1 MSKSD
6 SKQLQLTVVAPDHGK
21 LVEEL
26 HSTSFELGVA
36 GAKAGFIWLLPTT
49 VGLSH
54 RVAQGAK
61 SVDGFTVGISPADSA
76 VSHADKYRL
85 PQANYDSII
94 YSGLPLAARD
104 QTLLRSADAV
114 IFVGD
119 RAASPQLYALA
130 IELDCTVGV
139 LSETESHSWYESFN
153 DTLKEQLGSVP
164 HPLFEQEP
172 KKLISRLNKQLSS

>member
-6 SKQLQLTVVAPDHGK
+6 SKQMQLTVVAPDHGK

-26 HSTSFELGVA
+26 HSLSFELGVA
-36 GAKAGFIWLLPTT
+36 GAKADCIWLLPTT

-61 SVDGFTVGISPADSA
+61 SVDGLTVGISPADSA
-76 VSHADKYRL
+76 VSHTDKYRL

-104 QTLLRSADAV
+104 QTLIRSADAV

-119 RAASPQLYALA
+119 RASSPQLYALA
-130 IELDCTVGV
+130 IELECTIGV
-139 LSETESHSWYESFN
+139 LLETESQLWYESFN
-153 DTLKEQLGSVP
+153 DTLKEQLGTAP
-164 HPLFEQEP
+164 HPIFEHEP
-172 KKLISRLNKQLSS
+172 KKLVARLRKQLEP